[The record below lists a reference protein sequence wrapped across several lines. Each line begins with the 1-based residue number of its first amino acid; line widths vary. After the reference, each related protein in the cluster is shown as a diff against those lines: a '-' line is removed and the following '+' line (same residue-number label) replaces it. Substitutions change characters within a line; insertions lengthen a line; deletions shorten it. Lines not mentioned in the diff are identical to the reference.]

1 MTGRTPRRKQNR
13 IVQPQQRPRVL
24 LALLPGAEERQV
36 HAIVEE
42 SREWQWDL
50 LDITMTRGYIPPE
63 PTPLGAI
70 VDCSPV
76 APLVKRLRRTG
87 IPVVRLGGRPH
98 PRDHELPAVVP
109 DHAAAGRFAA
119 AHFAERGFEY
129 VAYEASIPWPDAR
142 PLYEGFRA
150 GARES
155 GLTIECLRMSTEP
168 PSLPATQETAAE
180 HERRFREIAD
190 WLRHLSKPVGV
201 LSESAST
208 LCTICHQVGLDV
220 PEEVALLGV
229 GNHLLPCELSPVPL
243 SSIDTAAEEQA
254 RRAAQLLRRLIN
266 GEAAPTEPIMIPPHG
281 VVTRRST
288 DVLAVADATVAQAM
302 RFMWENLAADLS
314 VDDVAAQ
321 VGTSSRSLQR
331 AFRRHLG
338 RGVIA
343 ELRRRRLQALA
354 RLLRSTDL
362 PITDLAPTV
371 GFRTLVHLHKCFRET
386 YGMTPRE
393 YRKKHRA
400 L

>member
-1 MTGRTPRRKQNR
+1 MTSRKQKR
-13 IVQPQQRPRVL
+13 IVRMQRRPRVL
-24 LALLPGAEERQV
+24 LALPGCEERQV
-36 HAIVEE
+36 HAIVEAAHDWE
-42 SREWQWDL
+42 WDL
-50 LDITMTRGYIPPE
+50 LDITMSRGYIPPE

-70 VDCSPV
+70 VDCSPA
-76 APLVKRLRRTG
+76 APLVKRLRRMG
-87 IPVVRLGGRPH
+87 IPVVRLGGGGH
-98 PRDHELPAVVP
+98 PRDHELPAVLP
-109 DHAAAGRFAA
+109 DHAAAGRLAA
-119 AHFAERGFEY
+119 AHFVERGFKH

-142 PLYEGFRA
+142 PLYEGFKA
-150 GARES
+150 GAREQ
-155 GLTIECLRMSTEP
+155 GLTIELLRMSTEP
-168 PSLPATQETAAE
+168 PPLPVTRETAAE
-180 HERRFREIAD
+180 HKRRFSAIAD

-201 LSESAST
+201 LSQSAST
-208 LCTICHQVGLDV
+208 LCSICHQVGLDV

-243 SSIDTAAEEQA
+243 SSIDMAAEEQA

-266 GEAAPTEPIMIPPHG
+266 GEAAPTEPIVIPPHG

-302 RFMWENLAADLS
+302 RFMWENLDADLS

-343 ELRRRRLQALA
+343 EMRRRRLQALA
-354 RLLRSTDL
+354 RLLRTSDL

-371 GFRTLVHLHKCFRET
+371 GFRTLVHLHKCFRDT

-393 YRKKHRA
+393 YRRKHRA
-400 L
+400 A